1 MGWSVDHDPLIVLHA
16 KPTWQCD
23 SLLVWCWAYTVKT
36 WVQILVMSR
45 KIAAILSRTLVVS
58 FVISSVAHKTSTSA
72 THPVAGS
79 KTESDIML
87 NWPRYSRV
95 GGWVSVT
102 QQSTRWLR
110 LRERITN
117 DFIGLRSDQFQLAVQ
132 SRNKGSVLLV
142 GCSLSI
148 ILHRRHCILFVWWIL
163 ISSQQLVF

>member
-16 KPTWQCD
+16 KPTRQCD

-36 WVQILVMSR
+36 WVQILVMGR

-87 NWPRYSRV
+87 N
-95 GGWVSVT
+95 
-102 QQSTRWLR
+102 
-110 LRERITN
+110 
-117 DFIGLRSDQFQLAVQ
+117 
-132 SRNKGSVLLV
+132 
-142 GCSLSI
+142 
-148 ILHRRHCILFVWWIL
+148 
-163 ISSQQLVF
+163 